1 MLSYEIKKTEC
12 LIYVQ
17 GTSFTL
23 YISCKAKG
31 EYITSEEL
39 IYAKLLYVFT
49 FVHVSENN
57 IALKNH
63 LALQ

>member
-1 MLSYEIKKTEC
+1 MSE
-12 LIYVQ
+12 VQ
-17 GTSFTL
+17 VLHCTFHVSFTCKP
-23 YISCKAKG
+23 YICKAKG